1 MRRLLAI
8 TLSGLVL
15 CSSAVGR
22 ADEAALQ
29 GPRGE
34 RAESDARKI
43 VGMMEWSAHG
53 VAALLRN
60 TRRTNDARAIACVNE
75 SLSEADTLTRRAKDH
90 LHELAD
96 AGLRGDAA
104 SEAHLLSVLKEE
116 RAVQRDAAN
125 RALACV
131 GVTSA
136 PKGKDV
142 VTVSVTI
149 DKTLPPETKE

>member
-1 MRRLLAI
+1 MRKLVAFAVAASVVCA
-8 TLSGLVL
+8 SG
-15 CSSAVGR
+15 
-22 ADEAALQ
+22 AALCDEQ
-29 GPRGE
+29 GVAPRAQVDG
-34 RAESDARKI
+34 RKI

-53 VAALLRN
+53 IAALLRN
-60 TRRTNDARAIACVNE
+60 VRRTNDGRAIACVNE

-90 LHELAD
+90 LRELAD
-96 AGLRGDAA
+96 ATERGDTA
-104 SEAHLLSVLKEE
+104 SEAHLLAILKEE

-125 RALACV
+125 RALGCV

-149 DKTLPPETKE
+149 DKTLPPEPRD

>member
-1 MRRLLAI
+1 MLF
-8 TLSGLVL
+8 GLVV
-15 CSSAVGR
+15 CAPAIGR
-22 ADEAALQ
+22 AEDAPGA
-29 GPRGE
+29 GE
-34 RAESDARKI
+34 RAQSDARKI

-60 TRRTNDARAIACVNE
+60 VRRTNDTHAITCVNE

-90 LHELAD
+90 MRELAD
-96 AGLRGDAA
+96 AAQRGDAA
-104 SEAHLLSVLKEE
+104 TEAHLLSILKEE

-131 GVTSA
+131 GMTNA

-149 DKTLPPETKE
+149 DKSLPPEPKD